1 MRIAIT
7 MTAEM
12 NEKVSPHSIVELR
25 HEENNPHDPNAI
37 QAILD
42 GETVGYVI
50 HNPKNLLPGEINN
63 DRLIK
68 TLRNPKVAGCNARLL
83 SSRIG
88 SDGMVR
94 WNAEAF
100 PIPKLNAAEKE
111 DDTITLTAGGSRVLC
126 ANMATVLT
134 ALTSSPEIDVVLALN
149 VNSANGAK
157 EIYVWQPVKYASH
170 TANARTA
177 NPCGIIQDANQVLLS
192 YLDTH
197 PTLDA
202 KATKVLSNNTF
213 AVETKIPSADMD
225 VYDEAMVDVVKRC
238 VLQMNEVKER
248 VGYLTS
254 QCVPK
259 NIIEGVLK
267 QLKWR
272 TGVVK
277 PTQLYLQTVDKNV
290 LTRSLGYYLVGKN
303 IRLIGE
309 KGAGKNTLVSSVCW
323 VMNQS
328 LCRMQG
334 NADTDKIDLLGG
346 QTLDEK
352 GTKFELS
359 TFVKALST
367 GSDAVLDEVNAIK
380 PEIAIALHSLAD
392 DARSIDIPGYGLVTL
407 HPDSHIWGTM
417 NVDYVGTGTMNPAT
431 VDRFVPI
438 FLTDHT
444 DLVALLTDRF
454 PDAKREDIR
463 ACSDLYTKIVKAVRD
478 GNCTADAVT
487 VRGYM
492 DAIDASV
499 FLPMRDALLDN
510 IAGRPQD
517 TEDRNVIRDFICAA
531 YPA

>member
-1 MRIAIT
+1 MRIALT

-25 HEENNPHDPNAI
+25 HEANNEHDPNAI

-42 GETVGYVI
+42 GEAVGYVI
-50 HNPKNLLPGEINN
+50 HNPKSLIPGEINN

-68 TLRNPKVAGCNARLL
+68 FLNNPKVAGCNARLL

-100 PIPKLNAAEKE
+100 PIPKLNAVEKE

-134 ALTSSPEIDVVLALN
+134 ALTGSSEIDVVLALN
-149 VNSANGAK
+149 ANGSNGAQ
-157 EIYVWQPVKYASH
+157 EIYVWQPVEFASNN
-170 TANARTA
+170 AGARTA
-177 NPCGIIQDANQVLLS
+177 QPCGIIQDINQVLLS
-192 YLDTH
+192 YLDNH
-197 PTLDA
+197 PTLNA
-202 KATKVLSNNTF
+202 KATKVISNNSF
-213 AVETKIPSADMD
+213 AVETKIPSVDMD

-272 TGVVK
+272 TGVIK
-277 PTQLYLQTVDKNV
+277 PTQLYLQTAEKNV
-290 LTRSLGYYLVGKN
+290 LTRALGYYLVGKN
-303 IRLIGE
+303 IRLVGE

-323 VMNQS
+323 VMNQNF
-328 LCRMQG
+328 CRMQG

-346 QTLDEK
+346 QTLNEK

-359 TFVKALST
+359 SFVKALST

-380 PEIAIALHSLAD
+380 PEIALALHSLAD

-417 NVDYVGTGTMNPAT
+417 NVDYVGTGMMNAAT
-431 VDRFVPI
+431 ADRFVPL
-438 FLTDHT
+438 FLTDKT

-454 PDAKREDIR
+454 PNANIEDIK
-463 ACSDLYTKIVKAVRD
+463 ACSRIYDKIIKAVQD
-478 GNCTADAVT
+478 GRCTADAVT
-487 VRGYM
+487 VRGFI
-492 DAIDASV
+492 DAIVSSAY
-499 FLPMRDALLDN
+499 LPMRDTLLDN

-517 TEDRNVIRDFICAA
+517 PEDRKAIRDFVCAV